1 MSQSY
6 LQYWRDWQNAW
17 STKILWVFEHQKEVE
32 VSNKDSYQLN
42 ETSGN
47 NNNKKWLYMHYMS
60 VTKWPSKIN
69 FLTLYWII

>member
-1 MSQSY
+1 MWQSY

-47 NNNKKWLYMHYMS
+47 NNNKNL
-60 VTKWPSKIN
+60 
-69 FLTLYWII
+69 